1 MFDWS
6 LIQQETKVQDK
17 IVVIVYL
24 LLGCVSLYYLRVT

>member
-17 IVVIVYL
+17 IVVIVHL